1 MSWAALE
8 GRHLPSGPAGPSVAD
23 VTSTTLISI
32 LVGVAVA
39 GLLVVRQLRAQPLT
53 ATFRLPLILGIIG
66 IIQLIEYLGKHRPG
80 GVAVGALAGSL
91 VVAGVF
97 GALRAATV
105 HLWMQNGQPWRKGN
119 WLTGILWILS
129 LAAHFGIDFLI
140 DPHNPNG
147 GLAGST
153 ILLYL
158 AITYAVQRFIMQARA
173 QRLPMGG
180 GPASSVTSG
189 SF

>member
-1 MSWAALE
+1 
-8 GRHLPSGPAGPSVAD
+8 

-32 LVGVAVA
+32 LIGVAVA
-39 GLLVVRQLRAQPLT
+39 ALLVVRQLRAQPLN
-53 ATFRLPLILGIIG
+53 ANFRLPLILGVIG
-66 IIQLIEYLGKHRPG
+66 LIELVEYLNKHHPSG
-80 GVAVGALAGSL
+80 IAYGALAGSL
-91 VVAGVF
+91 VVAAVF

-105 HLWMQNGQPWRKGN
+105 HLWTQDGQPWRKGN

-153 ILLYL
+153 ILIYL
-158 AITYAVQRFIMQARA
+158 AVTYTVQRVMMQARA
-173 QRLPMGG
+173 QRLPPGG
-180 GPASSVTSG
+180 GGQAGSLSPAQRDLPM
-189 SF
+189 

>member
-1 MSWAALE
+1 M
-8 GRHLPSGPAGPSVAD
+8 RD

-32 LVGVAVA
+32 LIGVAVA
-39 GLLVVRQLRAQPLT
+39 ALLVVRQLRAQPLN
-53 ATFRLPLILGIIG
+53 ANFRLPLVLGVIG
-66 IIQLIEYLGKHRPG
+66 LIELVEYLSKHHPSG
-80 GVAVGALAGSL
+80 IAYGALAGSL
-91 VVAGVF
+91 VVAAVL

-105 HLWMQNGQPWRKGN
+105 HLWVQDGQPWRKGN

-153 ILLYL
+153 ILIYL
-158 AITYAVQRFIMQARA
+158 AVTYTVQRVIMQARA
-173 QRLPMGG
+173 QRLPLGG
-180 GPASSVTSG
+180 GGQAGSLTPAQRDRPM
-189 SF
+189 